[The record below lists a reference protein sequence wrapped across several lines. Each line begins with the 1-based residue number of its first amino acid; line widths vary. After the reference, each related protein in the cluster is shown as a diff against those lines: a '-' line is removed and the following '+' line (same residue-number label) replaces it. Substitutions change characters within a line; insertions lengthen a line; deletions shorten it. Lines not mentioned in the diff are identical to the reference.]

1 MRFGRVEAWVGQ
13 RGVHGLARGGEDVC
27 LVGGAVRLEVFFAPA
42 GDAGLCAG
50 GGGGVREVGEEAEV
64 LGFVA
69 QVGVGGVCGVVL
81 RWVFVEISHF
91 YGFGCGSVKVVVVA
105 L

>member
-13 RGVHGLARGGEDVC
+13 RGVHGLARRGEDVC
-27 LVGGAVRLEVFFAPA
+27 LVGGAVWLEVFFAPA

-50 GGGGVREVGEEAEV
+50 GGGRVREVCEEAEV

-69 QVGVGGVCGVVL
+69 QVGVGRVCGVVL
-81 RWVFVEISHF
+81 RLIFVEVGHF
-91 YGFGCGSVKVVVVA
+91 CGFECGSVKVVV
-105 L
+105 